1 MSTPVTQL
9 PPISSTS
16 LFTNPYAVEVLKMKK
31 QELIEGIQDPDILI
45 KCLIDNGI
53 MSSDKKMALSY
64 YRTKTEK
71 TSRLLDILLSKGERA
86 CRLFFFPCLK
96 QIEPSLYNSVKN
108 YVSTVSDSVGE
119 GRRQLVGYLL
129 ERDKDVP
136 KTIGKVRPHK
146 TQQRESLP
154 RKVKAVEERLSYSE
168 KEKKVVPQ
176 QISKEVKKTDSSSMT
191 AFDAVAKGDLS
202 LLQNIL
208 RDTDINAVNPSGE
221 TLLHMAAA
229 SGHVAVIEYLI
240 NKGAK
245 IDSKD
250 MKHRTPL
257 HRASE
262 NGHGEAVKVLLR
274 AGAFIYSLDDAS
286 LTPLHLAAENNHQN
300 VLKILLQEE
309 GRQYKNRHN
318 FIHMAATQGNSKLT
332 QLLLKNRAPVDA
344 VDEKKQTAL
353 HYAVSG
359 GHLKTVKILLE
370 SGAGIDSSIIDAAFA
385 TNNERIFGLLLEYS
399 KGLSPDT
406 MVSAMFKAVTL
417 NLFGI
422 INALIDKGTNVN
434 ATNDIQYTP
443 LLLAAELGKSEAAQA
458 LIEKGAQ
465 LDVRTPNMST
475 ALHLAVQGGDA
486 SVTKLLIRRG
496 MNINIA
502 GPGDQTPLHL
512 AAFHNKQELADI
524 LIAAGANVNAATK
537 ELVTPLHIASQR
549 GNLHV
554 AQSLLHHKA
563 NVSAKDK
570 QSRTPL
576 HLAAGG
582 GGYDLV
588 QLLLNNKADPNA
600 TEKDKKTP
608 LHIAAAAGQTEIVDV
623 MLKSQARFAVK
634 DMDGCTPMHYAAAT
648 GSTDIAKALLKAGK
662 NKNVDDKNVWRK
674 TPLHLAAEHGH
685 SDLINLLLQNGAV
698 INALD
703 NNRDTPLHCAC
714 KGGHLS
720 SVQTLVGWVQGGK
733 ANLQATNSLKKTPL
747 QVAESSATDA
757 HQHIATFLKKKMFIT
772 K

>member
-1 MSTPVTQL
+1 MSTPATQL
-9 PPISSTS
+9 PAISSTS

-31 QELIEGIQDPDILI
+31 QELVEGIKDPDTLLQS
-45 KCLIDNGI
+45 LIDNGI
-53 MSSDKKMALSY
+53 MLSDKKMVLSY
-64 YRTKTEK
+64 YKTKTEK
-71 TSRLLDILLSKGERA
+71 NSRLIDILLSTGERA
-86 CRLFFFPCLK
+86 CRLFFHPCLK
-96 QIEPSLYNSVKN
+96 QVEPSLYNSVKN
-108 YVSTVSDSVGE
+108 YVSTVNDSVGD

-136 KTIGKVRPHK
+136 KTIIKDRPHK
-146 TQQRESLP
+146 AQQRESLP
-154 RKVKAVEERLSYSE
+154 KKVKALDEKPSYSE
-168 KEKKVVPQ
+168 KEKKSVPQ
-176 QISKEVKKTDSSSMT
+176 QISKDVKRTDSSSMT
-191 AFDAVAKGDLS
+191 VFDAVTKGDLS
-202 LLQNIL
+202 ILRNIL

-221 TLLHMAAA
+221 TLLHIAAA

-245 IDSKD
+245 IDCKD
-250 MKHRTPL
+250 IKHRTPL
-257 HRASE
+257 HRAAE

-274 AGAFIYSLDDAS
+274 AGAFIYSLDDDS

-300 VLKILLQEE
+300 VVKILLQEE

-318 FIHMAATQGNSKLT
+318 FIHMAATQGNNKLM
-332 QLLLKNRAPVDA
+332 QLLLKNKAPVDA
-344 VDEKKQTAL
+344 VDEKSQTAL
-353 HYAVSG
+353 LYAVSG
-359 GHLKTVKILLE
+359 GHLKTVKMLLE
-370 SGAGIDSSIIDAAFA
+370 AGASIDSSIIDAAFA

-406 MVSAMFKAVTL
+406 MVSAVFKAVPL
-417 NLFGI
+417 NLYGI
-422 INALIDKGTNVN
+422 INALIDKGTNIN

-443 LLLAAELGKSEAAQA
+443 LLLAAELGKTESAQA

-486 SVTKLLIRRG
+486 SITKLLIRKG
-496 MNINIA
+496 ININIA
-502 GPGDQTPLHL
+502 GPGDQTPLHV

-524 LIAAGANVNAATK
+524 LIAAGANVNVVTK
-537 ELVTPLHIASQR
+537 ELFTPLHIASQR

-563 NVSAKDK
+563 NVNAKDK

-576 HLAAGG
+576 HLAAEGG
-582 GGYDLV
+582 AYELV
-588 QLLLNNKADPNA
+588 QLLLNNKADPNS

-608 LHIAAAAGQTEIVDV
+608 LHIAAAAGHIEIVNV
-623 MLKSQARFAVK
+623 MLKGQARCAVK

-648 GSTDIAKALLKAGK
+648 GSSEIAKALLKAGK
-662 NKNVDDKNVWRK
+662 NKNVDEKNVWRK

-685 SDLINLLLQNGAV
+685 SDLINLLLQNGAA

-714 KGGHLS
+714 KAGHLS
-720 SVQTLVGWVQGGK
+720 SVQTLVSWVQGEK
-733 ANLQATNSLKKTPL
+733 ANLQATNGLKKTPL
-747 QVAESSATDA
+747 QVAESSSSDA
-757 HQHIATFLKKKMFIT
+757 HQHIATLLKKKMLIIR
-772 K
+772 